1 MGYRLAREEKT
12 TGAGQ
17 AMTNGASGDAGKRE
31 SVTGESVFYS
41 ASDGLRLHAADYGRH
56 DPATRDRL
64 PVVCLPGLTRN
75 TRDFDDLAKILST
88 DPKAP
93 RRVVSF
99 DYRGRG
105 GSAWDKDPSRYT
117 ITVEAED
124 VLSGMAALGLEHAI
138 FIGTSRGGLIM
149 HVLAATRPGVMA
161 AGVLNDIG
169 PVIEGAGLAQ
179 IKAYLSRMPKPKS
192 WEDAAQILADAHS
205 KSFPALTAQD
215 WADFARAVYVEKDG
229 NLVAD
234 YDPALVDG
242 LKGIDL
248 NTPLPTLWPQFEGL
262 GAMPLMALR
271 GEHSTLLSEE
281 TLTEMKNRVPSLETV
296 TVAGHGHAPILH
308 LGGIPGILAKF
319 FAAVDKQR
327 RH

>member
-1 MGYRLAREEKT
+1 MVDGNSVEAGDST
-12 TGAGQ
+12 TNAH
-17 AMTNGASGDAGKRE
+17 E
-31 SVTGESVFYS
+31 SIFFS

-75 TRDFDDLAKILST
+75 TRDFDDLARLISN

-105 GSAWDKDPSRYT
+105 LSGWDKDPSRYT
-117 ITVEAED
+117 IVVEAED
-124 VLSGMAALGLEHAI
+124 VIAGLAALGIEHAI
-138 FIGTSRGGLIM
+138 FLGTSRGGLIM
-149 HVLAATRPGVMA
+149 HVLSATRPGVMA

-192 WEDAAQILADAHS
+192 WEDAAQILAEVHA
-205 KSFPALTAQD
+205 KGFPALTDSD
-215 WADFARAVYVEKDG
+215 WADFARAIYVEKDG
-229 NLVAD
+229 RIVSD
-234 YDPALVDG
+234 YDPALLHG
-242 LKGIDL
+242 LNGIDF
-248 NTPLPTLWPQFEGL
+248 NTPLPTLWPQFEAL
-262 GAMPLMALR
+262 GSMPLMALR
-271 GEHSTLLSEE
+271 GEHSTLLSSE
-281 TLTEMKNRVPSLETV
+281 TLIEMKTRVPALETA
-296 TVAGHGHAPILH
+296 TIPGQGHAPILH
-308 LGGIPGILAKF
+308 LSGIPEILGRF
-319 FAAVDKQR
+319 FASVDKQR

>member
-1 MGYRLAREEKT
+1 MAKGKT
-12 TGAGQ
+12 VAAGRAETGGFE
-17 AMTNGASGDAGKRE
+17 D
-31 SVTGESVFYS
+31 VFFS
-41 ASDGLRLHAADYGRH
+41 ASDGLKLHAADYGRGNS
-56 DPATRDRL
+56 ATRERL

-75 TRDFDDLAKILST
+75 TRDFDDLARILST
-88 DPKAP
+88 SAKAP

-105 GSAWDKDPSRYT
+105 QSGWDKDPSRYN

-124 VLSGMAALGLEHAI
+124 VLTGMAALGLEHAI

-179 IKAYLSRMPKPKS
+179 IKAYLARMPQPKS
-192 WEDAAQILADAHS
+192 WADAAQILSEAHS
-205 KSFPALTAQD
+205 KSFPALTEAD
-215 WADFARAVYVEKDG
+215 WNDFARAIYVEKDG
-229 NLVAD
+229 KLVSD
-234 YDPALVDG
+234 YDPKLLDG

-248 NTPLPTLWPQFEGL
+248 STPLPTLWPQFEGL
-262 GAMPLMALR
+262 GRMPLMALR
-271 GEHSTLLSEE
+271 GAHSTLLSPE
-281 TLTEMKNRVPSLETV
+281 TLDEMKDRVPALQTH
-296 TVAGHGHAPILH
+296 TVAGHGHAPIMH
-308 LGGIPGILAKF
+308 LSGIPDILTRF
-319 FAAVDKQR
+319 FASVDKHR

>member
-1 MGYRLAREEKT
+1 MANGN
-12 TGAGQ
+12 TGAT
-17 AMTNGASGDAGKRE
+17 ATIE
-31 SVTGESVFYS
+31 TGGFENVFFS
-41 ASDGLRLHAADYGRH
+41 ASDGLRLHAADYGRGNL
-56 DPATRDRL
+56 ATRGRL

-75 TRDFDDLAKILST
+75 TRDFDDLAQLLTS

-105 GSAWDKDPSRYT
+105 QSGWDKDPARYN

-149 HVLAATRPGVMA
+149 HVLAATRPGIMA

-179 IKAYLSRMPKPKS
+179 IKAYLSRMPEPKS
-192 WEDAAQILADAHS
+192 WDDAAQILAEAHA
-205 KSFPALTAQD
+205 KSFPALTQTD
-215 WADFARAVYVEKDG
+215 WLDFARSVYVEKDG
-229 NLVAD
+229 QLVAD
-234 YDPALVDG
+234 YDPRLLDG

-248 NTPLPTLWPQFEGL
+248 GTPLPTLWPQFDGL
-262 GAMPLMALR
+262 GRMPLLALR
-271 GEHSTLLSEE
+271 GEHSTLLSAD
-281 TLTEMKNRVPSLETV
+281 TLSKMESRVPSLQTA
-296 TVAGHGHAPILH
+296 TISGHGHAPILH
-308 LGGIPGILAKF
+308 LSGIPEILTRF
-319 FAAVDKQR
+319 FASVDKQN

>member
-1 MGYRLAREEKT
+1 MADTKP
-12 TGAGQ
+12 GAAVIPAPGQ
-17 AMTNGASGDAGKRE
+17 PRPSRHED
-31 SVTGESVFYS
+31 VYFS

-56 DPATRDRL
+56 DPATRGRL

-75 TRDFDDLAKILST
+75 TRDFHDLALILSR
-88 DPKAP
+88 DDKAP

-105 GSAWDKDPSRYT
+105 RSGWDKDPSRYT
-117 ITVEAED
+117 IIVEAED

-149 HVLAATRPGVMA
+149 HVLAAMRPAVMT

-179 IKAYLSRMPKPKS
+179 IKAYLSRTPRPKT
-192 WEDAAQILADAHS
+192 WEEAAQILAGAHS
-205 KSFPALTAQD
+205 KSFPALTDAD
-215 WADFARAVYVEKDG
+215 WADFARAIYVEKAG
-229 NLVAD
+229 KLVPD
-234 YDPALVDG
+234 YDPALLDG
-242 LKGIDL
+242 LKGVDL

-262 GAMPLMALR
+262 GTMPLMALR
-271 GEHSTLLSEE
+271 GEHSTLLSDQ
-281 TLTEMKNRVPSLETV
+281 TLTEMKTRVPLLQTV
-296 TVAGHGHAPILH
+296 TIPGHGHAPILH
-308 LGGIPGILAKF
+308 LSGIPQILRDF
-319 FAAVDKQR
+319 FASVDKQR

>member
-1 MGYRLAREEKT
+1 MANRKADTAATVATGGY
-12 TGAGQ
+12 
-17 AMTNGASGDAGKRE
+17 
-31 SVTGESVFYS
+31 ESVFFS
-41 ASDGLRLHAADYGRH
+41 ASDGLKLHAADYGRH
-56 DPATRDRL
+56 NPATRDRL

-75 TRDFDDLAKILST
+75 TRDFDDLARLLST

-105 GSAWDKDPSRYT
+105 QSGWDKDPSRYT
-117 ITVEAED
+117 IIIEAED

-179 IKAYLSRMPKPKS
+179 IKAYLSRMPQPKS
-192 WEDAAQILADAHS
+192 WADAAQILSEAHS
-205 KSFPALTAQD
+205 KSFPALTETD
-215 WADFARAVYVEKDG
+215 WADFARAIYVEKDG
-229 NLVAD
+229 HLVAD
-234 YDPALVDG
+234 YDPKLLHG
-242 LKGIDL
+242 LKDIDL
-248 NTPLPTLWPQFEGL
+248 GTPLPTLWPQFAGL
-262 GAMPLMALR
+262 GRMPLMALH
-271 GEHSTLLSEE
+271 GEHSTLLSTD
-281 TLTEMKNRVPSLETV
+281 TLEKMKDCIPALQTV
-296 TVAGHGHAPILH
+296 TVAGQGHAPILH
-308 LGGIPGILAKF
+308 LSGLPDILTRF
-319 FAAVDKQR
+319 FASVDKQR